1 MSPLLL
7 LFQSGKRKG
16 NHRVDHGRKGGL
28 QSKSTASTT
37 IVSIVLTF
45 MVSFEPVILS
55 DCTFLQWRHT
65 HEGLKDKGDCEEEY
79 QDQRI
84 KDEAVLA

>member
-1 MSPLLL
+1 M
-7 LFQSGKRKG
+7 
-16 NHRVDHGRKGGL
+16 
-28 QSKSTASTT
+28 
-37 IVSIVLTF
+37 SIVLTF

-65 HEGLKDKGDCEEEY
+65 HEGLKDRGDCEEEY